1 MIATGNHSGFRFA
14 ARSTTLGN
22 VTAIEFWA
30 PSKDGARSLF
40 FLLPF
45 FQKIG
50 YNTNGNPP
58 KYYEIPETTMR
69 ILYDSRKLCHKT
81 PFGTLTPVQYCT
93 MTVHVPSAVKTT
105 MVSCIINR
113 EDGSHA
119 MNADLPYKETQGPYD
134 IFQGTF
140 RVEYPGLYFYYFYI
154 SHQSGGFRLFKQGD
168 QTNMEAGDMWQLSC
182 IPADFHTPDWAK
194 GAIIYQ
200 VFPDRFN
207 RAGEVDLTGKLEP
220 YTLHKYWH
228 EEIDWKPT
236 PEGIVLNNDFY
247 GGNFK
252 GITEEMD
259 YIASLG
265 TTILYLNPISKSFSN
280 HRYDTGDYKIPDP
293 MLGTIGD
300 FKEMCA
306 AAHKRGI
313 KVILDGVYSH
323 TGSDSL
329 YFNKKGSFPGSGAF
343 QAENSPYRSWYT
355 FYQWPNNYHSW
366 WNFDTLPTINKMD
379 PEFIKYIITDEDS
392 VVAHW
397 LGLGADGFRLDVADE
412 LPDEFLKLLYDRVK
426 QIKPD
431 ALVLGEVWEDAS
443 NKRAYGRRR
452 TYFTNAELDS
462 VMNYP
467 YRTAILNFM
476 RGFDSGAKLKET
488 VMSIAENYPPQVV
501 ACNMNLLGTHD
512 TPRILTALVDDFD
525 GTREEKAK
533 RHLSRNQLDV
543 ACERLLMASFLQYM
557 LPGCP
562 SLYYGDEAGM
572 EGYKDPFNRRP
583 YPWGRED
590 WDLISH
596 YRRLGQLRKNC
607 EALRLGDIQFF
618 QAGDKHLGFSRSY
631 AGKTVYVY
639 ANRSGDPWEIP
650 SGKILLGYSL
660 QMIAPEHLTLGPR
673 GFCII
678 EE

>member
-1 MIATGNHSGFRFA
+1 
-14 ARSTTLGN
+14 
-22 VTAIEFWA
+22 
-30 PSKDGARSLF
+30 
-40 FLLPF
+40 
-45 FQKIG
+45 
-50 YNTNGNPP
+50 
-58 KYYEIPETTMR
+58 MR

-81 PFGTLTPVQYCT
+81 PFGTLTPEQYCT

-140 RVEYPGLYFYYFYI
+140 RIEYPGLYFYYFYI
-154 SHQSGGFRLFKQGD
+154 SHQSGGFRLFRQGD

-182 IPADFHTPDWAK
+182 VPADFSTPDWAK
-194 GAIIYQ
+194 GAVIYQ

-207 RAGEVDLTGKLEP
+207 RAGNVDLTGKLEP

-228 EEIDWKPT
+228 EDVSWQPT
-236 PEGIVLNNDFY
+236 ADGIVLNNDFY

-252 GITEEMD
+252 GITAEMD

-280 HRYDTGDYKIPDP
+280 HRYDTGDYKVPDP
-293 MLGTIGD
+293 MLGTLED
-300 FKEMCA
+300 FKEMCE
-306 AAHKRGI
+306 AAHQRGI

-329 YFNKKGSFPGSGAF
+329 YFNKQGSFPGTGAY
-343 QAENSPYRSWYT
+343 QSENSPYRSWYT
-355 FYQWPNNYHSW
+355 FYQWPESYHSW
-366 WNFDTLPTINKMD
+366 WNFDTLPTVNKMD
-379 PEFIKYIITDEDS
+379 PEFIKFIITDEDS

-397 LGLGADGFRLDVADE
+397 LGLGVDGFRLDVADE

-426 QIKPD
+426 QINPD

-488 VMSIAENYPPQVV
+488 VMSIAENYPSQVV

-525 GTREEKAK
+525 GPREEKAK
-533 RHLSRNQLDV
+533 RHLSRHQLEV
-543 ACERLLMASFLQYM
+543 ALERLLMASFLQYT

-590 WDLISH
+590 WDLIRH
-596 YRRLGQLRKNC
+596 FRRLGQLRKNC
-607 EALRLGDIQFF
+607 ACLRLGDIQFF
-618 QAGDKHLGFSRSY
+618 EAGDKHLGFTRSY
-631 AGKTVYVY
+631 EGKTVKVYV
-639 ANRSGDPWEIP
+639 NRSGDPWEIP
-650 SGKILLGYSL
+650 NGKILLGYQL
-660 QMIAPEHLTLGPR
+660 QLIAPEHLTLGPR
-673 GFCII
+673 GFCIT
-678 EE
+678 ED